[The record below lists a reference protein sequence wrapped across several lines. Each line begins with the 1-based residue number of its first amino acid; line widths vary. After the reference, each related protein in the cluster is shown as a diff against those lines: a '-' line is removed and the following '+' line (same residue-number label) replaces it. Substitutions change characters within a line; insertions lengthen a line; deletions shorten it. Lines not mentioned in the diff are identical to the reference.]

1 MTPSTHCGLAAA
13 LVLRKNG
20 IPARLIE
27 KALDYQIGVRGN
39 GIQPRIPKLFKILG
53 LVPDTFDNS
62 IEPLQ
67 MRAYDGKTVIRKNS
81 HVLTFV
87 TSELLKHDKRGFSEN
102 EALEVDWMMDADGAQ
117 GITPKHG
124 INFWGEMLER
134 QACLVADID
143 MEGSGREYWVAYGSA
158 TTRFIASHRI
168 VQSAGLAHASGSSSL
183 LLSSQFSVESSLV
196 MKNLSPH
203 SLLSNAPVKEMLK
216 LITNLHTQSM
226 SDRDMASK
234 DTSQSVNPGFVHEH
248 IFKQLGVNYQRSEI
262 VLDRG
267 LDRGKK
273 VDVRTKV

>member
-1 MTPSTHCGLAAA
+1 MSSPQALIVGGLAAA

-20 IPARLIE
+20 IPVRLIE
-27 KALDYQIGVRGN
+27 RALDYQIGVRGN

-53 LVPDTFDNS
+53 LVTDTFDNS

-67 MRAYDGKTVIRKNS
+67 MRAYDGKTVTRKNS
-81 HVLTFV
+81 HVLTF
-87 TSELLKHDKRGFSEN
+87 ELLKHDKRGFSEN

-117 GITPKHG
+117 GITPKHLG

-143 MEGSGREYWVAYGSA
+143 VEGSDREYWVAYGSA
-158 TTRFIASHRI
+158 TTRL
-168 VQSAGLAHASGSSSL
+168 VLALRMPVGPGPY
-183 LLSSQFSVESSLV
+183 FSVVGDGTPKEIQKV
-196 MKNLSPH
+196 
-203 SLLSNAPVKEMLK
+203 VDIIFKEMLK

-248 IFKQLGVNYQRSEI
+248 IFKQLGVNY
-262 VLDRG
+262 
-267 LDRGKK
+267 
-273 VDVRTKV
+273 